1 VIERALRGQN
11 LVLSTTRGTLTI
23 WPAPPGVL
31 RTTFAGVMDSELMDA
46 LLVLGEE
53 ILGEHSGLHV
63 FHDWSG
69 MTGYDSQARIAI
81 TNWGLARLK
90 QMRSVHVLH
99 GSKLVAMGVAVA
111 NVALG
116 GIVNVHQNRG
126 SFDRAFATHGRAHVT
141 PTL

>member
-1 VIERALRGQN
+1 VIERSLRGQS
-11 LVLSTTRGTLTI
+11 LVLSTARGTLTI
-23 WPAPPGVL
+23 WPAPPSVL
-31 RTTFAGVMDSELMDA
+31 RTTFDGVMDTELMDA
-46 LLVLGEE
+46 LLSIGEA
-53 ILGEHSGLHV
+53 ILREHGGLHV

-69 MTGYDSQARIAI
+69 MTGYDSQSRIAI

-116 GIVNVHQNRG
+116 GIVKVHQNRA
-126 SFDRAFATHGRAHVT
+126 SFDRAFATHGRAHVAPT
-141 PTL
+141 P